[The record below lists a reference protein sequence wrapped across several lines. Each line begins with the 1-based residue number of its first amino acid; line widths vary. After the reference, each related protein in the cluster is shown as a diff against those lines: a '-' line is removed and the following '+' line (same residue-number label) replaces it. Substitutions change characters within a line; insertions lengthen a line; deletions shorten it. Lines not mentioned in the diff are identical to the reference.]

1 MNLFVE
7 FIVSALIVISG
18 VFLLVGSLGMIKLP
32 ELMSRLHAPTKATTL
47 GIGSALF
54 ASVVYFA
61 VAGDFS
67 VHEVLIVFFL
77 FLTAPITAHFVA
89 KAFLHQN
96 PDRARELPDTQ
107 CGCGWSTFDPAP
119 GHEQQPESADP
130 ADERG

>member
-7 FIVSALIVISG
+7 FVVSALIIIGG

-32 ELMSRLHAPTKATTL
+32 ELMARLHAPTKATTL

-54 ASVVYFA
+54 ASVVFFS
-61 VAGDFS
+61 VSGDFS

-89 KAFLHQN
+89 KAYMHQH
-96 PDRARELPDTQ
+96 RERMHELPPT
-107 CGCGWSTFDPAP
+107 GSVCGWATFDRPPGGHPAD
-119 GHEQQPESADP
+119 EADP

>member
-1 MNLFVE
+1 MNLLVE
-7 FIVSALIVISG
+7 FIVSALIIIGG

-32 ELMSRLHAPTKATTL
+32 ELMTRLHAPTKATTL

-61 VAGDFS
+61 VSGSFS
-67 VHEVLIVFFL
+67 IHEVLIVFFL

-89 KAFLHQN
+89 KAHLHLHGRR
-96 PDRARELPDTQ
+96 DDLPPA
-107 CGCGWSTFDPAP
+107 GGAAGWSTFERPP
-119 GHEQQPESADP
+119 GVEPDVPRDP

>member
-7 FIVSALIVISG
+7 FVVSALIVIGG

-32 ELMSRLHAPTKATTL
+32 ELMARLHAPTKATTL

-54 ASVVYFA
+54 ASVVFFS
-61 VAGDFS
+61 VTGDFS
-67 VHEVLIVFFL
+67 IHEVLIVFFL

-89 KAFLHQN
+89 KAYMHEHR
-96 PDRARELPDTQ
+96 DRVGELPATGS
-107 CGCGWSTFDPAP
+107 GCGWSTFDRPP
-119 GHEQQPESADP
+119 GGHPDDEADP

>member
-7 FIVSALIVISG
+7 FIVSALVVIGG
-18 VFLLVGSLGMIKLP
+18 VFLLVGSIGMIKLP
-32 ELMSRLHAPTKATTL
+32 ELMARLHAPTKATTL

-89 KAFLHQN
+89 KAHLHQQ
-96 PDRARELPDTQ
+96 REQSLKELPPT
-107 CGCGWSTFDPAP
+107 GSSCGWATFDPPP
-119 GHEQQPESADP
+119 GHVEAELSDQ

>member
-7 FIVSALIVISG
+7 FIVSVLIVIGG
-18 VFLLVGSLGMIKLP
+18 VFLLVGSIGMIKLP

-61 VAGDFS
+61 AGGNFS

-89 KAFLHQN
+89 KAHLHQQ
-96 PDRARELPDTQ
+96 REKSLKELPPT
-107 CGCGWSTFDPAP
+107 GSKCGWATFDPAP
-119 GHEQQPESADP
+119 GHPEPEAQDP

>member
-7 FIVSALIVISG
+7 FIVSALIVIG
-18 VFLLVGSLGMIKLP
+18 GGFLLVGSVGMIKLP

-54 ASVVYFA
+54 ASVVFFA

-67 VHEVLIVFFL
+67 IHEVLIVFFL

-89 KAFLHQN
+89 KAHLHQQ
-96 PDRARELPDTQ
+96 REKSLKELPPT
-107 CGCGWSTFDPAP
+107 GSHCGWATFDPAP
-119 GHEQQPESADP
+119 GHAEAEAQDQ

>member
-7 FIVSALIVISG
+7 FVVSALIVIGG

-32 ELMSRLHAPTKATTL
+32 ELMARLHAPTKATTL

-54 ASVVYFA
+54 ASVWYFA
-61 VAGDFS
+61 AAGDFS
-67 VHEVLIVFFL
+67 IHEVLIVFFL

-89 KAFLHQN
+89 KAYLHQH
-96 PDRARELPDTQ
+96 RERTTELPPTGS
-107 CGCGWSTFDPAP
+107 GCGWATFDRVP
-119 GHEQQPESADP
+119 GREEPEPPDP